1 MTKKILNFLFV
12 TVLAVAFAA
21 CSDSKSEIRDA
32 AEEANKECPIN
43 MGYGMSV
50 ESIQFDGDNIVFTYD
65 LGNMLSAADL
75 ESQKDVMK
83 NAMLT
88 EVKGSSDADINKL
101 VEACR
106 KAGAGMD
113 FIFTDA
119 DGGSCKVH
127 IAAEELN

>member
-1 MTKKILNFLFV
+1 MTKKILNFLLV

-21 CSDSKSEIRDA
+21 CSDAKSEIREA
-32 AEEANKECPIN
+32 AEEANKECPID
-43 MGYGMSV
+43 MGYGMKV
-50 ESIQFDGDNIVFTYD
+50 ASIEFDGENIVFTYD
-65 LGNMLSAADL
+65 LGSMLNAADL

-83 NAMLT
+83 NAMLA
-88 EVKGSSDADINKL
+88 EVKGSTDADINKL

-127 IAAEELN
+127 IAADELN